1 MTAIAAVLALTSPP
15 ALAQTAETPP
25 AAPTPV
31 VETTGETPPVTT
43 TTADPLAPT
52 TSAPVEETAPAETT
66 ATTEAPAAAAPA
78 PVARSNRPARTVSR
92 QAAAAPAPRTAAP
105 VAQEAPAPAPVPAEA
120 PMAPPQPLAAA
131 SAPAAAA
138 PVANPVAA
146 QDPTINDML
155 PIAGAAGLGALALL
169 GAGLVIRRRRRRED
183 EAHEE
188 YEVTSWDRDEDV
200 APQPTA
206 EPAFARS
213 EPVRPIHDPT
223 PMLSPAM
230 AAAATKLP
238 NGFDIS
244 KFGRHVQA
252 AYRGPTKDN
261 PSLSLKNRL
270 RRASFFDQREREAGF
285 ASRAPEPMPAVI
297 SAPAVQQRQPE
308 PGLVTA
314 RVSPNTGREK
324 RPAPAFR
331 PAYQF

>member
-1 MTAIAAVLALTSPP
+1 
-15 ALAQTAETPP
+15 
-25 AAPTPV
+25 
-31 VETTGETPPVTT
+31 
-43 TTADPLAPT
+43 
-52 TSAPVEETAPAETT
+52 
-66 ATTEAPAAAAPA
+66 
-78 PVARSNRPARTVSR
+78 
-92 QAAAAPAPRTAAP
+92 
-105 VAQEAPAPAPVPAEA
+105 
-120 PMAPPQPLAAA
+120 MAPPQPLAAA
-131 SAPAAAA
+131 PAPEAAA

-183 EAHEE
+183 EVHEE

-200 APQPTA
+200 APQPMA
-206 EPAFARS
+206 EPAFTRS

-223 PMLSPAM
+223 PMPSPAM
-230 AAAATKLP
+230 AVAATKLP

-285 ASRAPEPMPAVI
+285 AGRTPEPMPEAAP
-297 SAPAVQQRQPE
+297 APAVQQRQPQ